1 MGLLA
6 RFLGHPFVYEHVR
19 PLAVG
24 GVDMSHAYHRL
35 DTGPDSVIIDIGCG
49 TGDALKHLDHFES
62 YLGIDT
68 DERAIAF
75 ASERWKSRPNVR
87 FECRLCTPDDLRTVA
102 PTHVA
107 LIGLLHHLTDA
118 EATDVLGMLLES
130 PRLVRAVTLDIVYLA
145 GRPYNNL
152 MARLDRGRYCR
163 KPDAYADLAA
173 SAGLRIVD
181 RYIAR
186 SHPTR
191 GLVQYYVLEL
201 TPGRD
206 SGIGEHPSSASR

>member
-1 MGLLA
+1 MSLID
-6 RFLGHPFVYEHVR
+6 RFLGHPFVFEHVR

-24 GVDMSHAYHRL
+24 GVDMSHAYKRL
-35 DTGPDSVIIDIGCG
+35 DLGPDSVILDIGCG
-49 TGDALKHLDHFES
+49 TGDALKHLDGFAS

-68 DERAIAF
+68 DPRAIAF
-75 ASERWKSRPNVR
+75 AAERWKNRANAR
-87 FECRLCTPDDLRTVA
+87 FECRLCTRDDLLNVA

-118 EATDVLGMLLES
+118 EATDLLGMLHES
-130 PRLVRAVTLDIVYLA
+130 PRLVRAVTLDIVYLR

-152 MARLDRGRYCR
+152 MASLDRGKYCR
-163 KPDAYADLAA
+163 TPDAYAELATG
-173 SAGLRIVD
+173 AGLRVVD

-201 TPGRD
+201 TPGRI
-206 SGIGEHPSSASR
+206 SGVGEHARA

>member
-1 MGLLA
+1 MGLFD
-6 RFLGHPFVYEHVR
+6 RILGHPFVFEHVR

-24 GVDMSHAYHRL
+24 GVDMSHAYRRL
-35 DTGPDSVIIDIGCG
+35 DLAADSVVIDIGCG
-49 TGDALKHLDHFES
+49 TGDALKHLNGFES

-68 DERAIAF
+68 DPRAIAY
-75 ASERWKSRPNVR
+75 AQERWKSRPNAR
-87 FECRLCTPDDLRTVA
+87 FECRLCTLADLRDIA

-107 LIGLLHHLTDA
+107 LIGLLHHLDDR
-118 EATDVLGMLLES
+118 EAIELLGMLHES
-130 PRLVRAVTLDIVYLA
+130 SRLVRAVTLDIVYLP

-152 MARLDRGRYCR
+152 LARFDRGRFCR
-163 KPDAYADLAA
+163 TPEAYAELAA

-201 TPGRD
+201 TAGRT
-206 SGIGEHPSSASR
+206 SSVDEQRR

>member
-1 MGLLA
+1 MSLLD
-6 RFLGHPFVYEHVR
+6 RFLGHPFVFEHVR

-24 GVDMSHAYHRL
+24 GVDMSHAYRRL
-35 DTGPDSVIIDIGCG
+35 DLGADSVVIDVGCG

-68 DERAIAF
+68 DPRAIAF
-75 ASERWKSRPNVR
+75 ATERWKARPNVR
-87 FECRLCTPDDLRTVA
+87 FECRLCTAHDLRIVA

-118 EATDVLGMLLES
+118 QAIELLGMLHES
-130 PRLVRAVTLDIVYLA
+130 PRLVRAVTLDIVYLP

-152 MARLDRGRYCR
+152 MARFDRGRYCR
-163 KPDAYADLAA
+163 KPDAYAELAET
-173 SAGLRIVD
+173 AGLRIVD

-201 TPGRD
+201 TPGRA
-206 SGIGEHPSSASR
+206 SGIGEHR

>member
-1 MGLLA
+1 MGLLD
-6 RFLGHPFVYEHVR
+6 RFLGHPFVFEHVR

-24 GVDMSHAYHRL
+24 GVDMSHAYKRL
-35 DTGPDSVIIDIGCG
+35 DLAADSVVLDIGCG
-49 TGDALKHLDHFES
+49 TGDALKHVDRFES

-68 DERAIAF
+68 DPRAIAF
-75 ASERWKSRPNVR
+75 AIERWKARPNAR
-87 FECRLCTPDDLRTVA
+87 FESRLCTAADLRDFA

-118 EATDVLGMLLES
+118 EAVELLSMLHES
-130 PRLVRAVTLDIVYLA
+130 PRLVRAVTLDIVYLP

-152 MARLDRGRYCR
+152 MARFDRGKYCR
-163 KPDAYADLAA
+163 KPDEYAELAA
-173 SAGLRIVD
+173 QAGLRVVD

-201 TPGRD
+201 TPGRA
-206 SGIGEHPSSASR
+206 SGIDEHA

>member
-1 MGLLA
+1 MGLVD
-6 RFLGHPFVYEHVR
+6 RFLGHPFVFEHVR

-24 GVDMSHAYHRL
+24 GVDMSHAYRRL
-35 DTGPDSVIIDIGCG
+35 DLGPDSVVIDIGCG
-49 TGDALKHLDHFES
+49 TGDALKHIGHFDS

-68 DERAIAF
+68 DPRAIAF
-75 ASERWKSRPNVR
+75 ATERWKTRPNVR
-87 FECRLCTPDDLRTVA
+87 FECRLCTADDLRHVA

-118 EATDVLGMLLES
+118 QAIELLDMLHES
-130 PRLVRAVTLDIVYLA
+130 PRLVRAVTLDIVYLP

-152 MARLDRGRYCR
+152 LARFDRGRYCR
-163 KPDAYADLAA
+163 KPDAYAELAMT
-173 SAGLRIVD
+173 AGLRVVD

-201 TPGRD
+201 TPGRA
-206 SGIGEHPSSASR
+206 SGVSEHP